1 MKCRFWEEEEIHLE
15 VESSEVATI
24 LEEAKFM
31 LGLAYQLYLLWKR
44 GYVAR
49 ELVEEKL
56 CN

>member
-1 MKCRFWEEEEIHLE
+1 MKCRFWEEENIHLE
-15 VESSEVATI
+15 VESREVAAI
-24 LEEAKFM
+24 LEEAKNT
-31 LGLAYQLYLLWKR
+31 LGIAYQLYLLWKR